1 MGDSN
6 TETPQ
11 NMETEAADGHSSA
24 PQPLF
29 VDIDPDNPVTE
40 IPSLCMN
47 CHEQG
52 ITRLLLTRI
61 PHFRDIIL
69 MAFECPHCGLQN
81 NEIQSAGAVAEKG
94 LIQVCRIEDSKDMNR
109 QLVKM
114 EACAAKIPELDF
126 EIPARSQPAMLTT
139 VEGLL
144 RRAVEALSADQPVRK
159 IMDPE
164 LSERIEKTIEGIQE
178 LIDLK
183 KPFHIELDD
192 PSGNSYIENLW
203 VGRTMGS
210 ALSTFVSPFVLF
222 SVLLL

>member
-1 MGDSN
+1 MASEESHG
-6 TETPQ
+6 
-11 NMETEAADGHSSA
+11 EASHAHEHNGESA
-24 PQPLF
+24 TGQQPLF

-81 NEIQSAGAVAEKG
+81 NEVQGAGAVAEKG
-94 LIQVCRIEDSKDMNR
+94 LLQVCRIEDSKDLNR
-109 QLVKM
+109 QIVKM
-114 EACAAKIPELDF
+114 ESCAVKIPELDF

-144 RRAVEALSADQPVRK
+144 QRAIEALSAEQPVRK
-159 IMDPE
+159 IMQPE
-164 LSERIEKTIEGIQE
+164 VYESVERTVEGIQE
-178 LIDLK
+178 MLDLK
-183 KPFHIELDD
+183 RAFHIELDD
-192 PSGNSYIENLW
+192 TSGNSYVENLW
-203 VGRTMGS
+203 VS
-210 ALSTFVSPFVLF
+210 A
-222 SVLLL
+222 